1 MPQKHPQARDR
12 SQRLGSLK
20 HAQTMPVSV
29 LEVAGPDDVAEL
41 FAFFISLRLPRSQV
55 CYHRTKRSH
64 HMLDN
69 RNSIYVL
76 RLPKPVCSSAVS
88 GGNAF
93 HLQVVLPA
101 QPEKKKLHPAQCQ
114 DMALL
119 KHIPNVS
126 SIAAGR
132 VAKATSYTVTWVCSY
147 PVLTSGC

>member
-1 MPQKHPQARDR
+1 
-12 SQRLGSLK
+12 
-20 HAQTMPVSV
+20 
-29 LEVAGPDDVAEL
+29 
-41 FAFFISLRLPRSQV
+41 
-55 CYHRTKRSH
+55 
-64 HMLDN
+64 MLDN

-76 RLPKPVCSSAVS
+76 RRLKPVCSSAVS

-114 DMALL
+114 DIALL

-132 VAKATSYTVTWVCSY
+132 VAKALPHTLSLGFAVTQCL
-147 PVLTSGC
+147 PVDVRTILQKPCIFYYNLS